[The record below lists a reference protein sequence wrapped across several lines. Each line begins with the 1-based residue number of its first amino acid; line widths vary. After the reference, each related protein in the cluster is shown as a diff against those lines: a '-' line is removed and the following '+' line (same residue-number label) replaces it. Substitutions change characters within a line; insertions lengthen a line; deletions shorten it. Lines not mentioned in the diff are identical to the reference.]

1 MQRAPRCSTA
11 TLFLSVSLVDGYL
24 ALKEVKRDSL
34 QLLVVA
40 ALFAAAKFVELTQQT
55 CSKQDILTM
64 EAKLL
69 TAVEFRLCRPTA
81 AHFADRYLQ
90 KHACEEVQGAVLAYL
105 LQLALMEFSM
115 LRYTPSEQVAAAALV
130 SSRITGDQALQ
141 PCITRAAAP
150 KREQRVVKCAV
161 TLCRLLQ
168 AAPQSPWQAVRRK
181 FIRSRNPEEKRRQL
195 SLERRHRSDLE
206 KEVESLRSQVALLMQ
221 RGPAPGLAAAAAL
234 AVGPKKLTRSALTSV
249 ASQAVQ
255 PDGAAAE
262 VLQWKRLASKREQ
275 QLQREEREEQTGKIT
290 QVEYSNADALEG
302 FQSNRRTRQALMR
315 DHYGSFRLG
324 GVADAS

>member
-1 MQRAPRCSTA
+1 MVSRTKRALEGIVSELAQSQSQRSKEARFGQSSLRDRSPSQERRELEENMATLRLSSPEKEYSFEEDPEWAAEYAPDIFGQLTESEEKHHFFADYMEDQPELSPEERGIAVDWLVEVQTKWRLSTA

-40 ALFAAAKFVELTQQT
+40 ALFAAAKFEEIEPPELRRFVELTQQT

-181 FIRSRNPEEKRRQL
+181 FIRSRNPE
-195 SLERRHRSDLE
+195 
-206 KEVESLRSQVALLMQ
+206 V
-221 RGPAPGLAAAAAL
+221 AAAI
-234 AVGPKKLTRSALTSV
+234 
-249 ASQAVQ
+249 
-255 PDGAAAE
+255 
-262 VLQWKRLASKREQ
+262 RE
-275 QLQREEREEQTGKIT
+275 
-290 QVEYSNADALEG
+290 LE
-302 FQSNRRTRQALMR
+302 T
-315 DHYGSFRLG
+315 
-324 GVADAS
+324 